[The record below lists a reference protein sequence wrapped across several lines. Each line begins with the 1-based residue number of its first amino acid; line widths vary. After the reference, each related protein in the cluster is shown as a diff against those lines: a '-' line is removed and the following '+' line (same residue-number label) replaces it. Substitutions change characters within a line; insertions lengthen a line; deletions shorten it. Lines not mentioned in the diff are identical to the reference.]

1 MECYVHV
8 GESAVGACVA
18 CGRFVCDV
26 CRVDMEGRIYCK
38 GCLSQGSR
46 PPSQPVGGT
55 AAPFRRSERERV
67 VAGVCG
73 GIARTWNLDVS
84 LVRLLFVLAWF
95 FTVIVPMLF
104 VYIVIWAVVPAE
116 D

>member
-38 GCLSQGSR
+38 GCLAKGN
-46 PPSQPVGGT
+46 PAPSHGRT
-55 AAPFRRSERERV
+55 TSAPYRRSNREKV

-73 GIARTWNLDVS
+73 GMARTWNLDVS
-84 LVRLLFVLAWF
+84 LCRLLFVLAWF
-95 FTVIVPMLF
+95 FTGIFPMTV
-104 VYIVIWAVVPAE
+104 VYIVIWAAVPAE